1 MDQIKVSRG
10 KIVPKFDTYSAVW
23 QNSSIRDIFNHYMIG
38 DLLDTFVLEN
48 ERICID
54 AMNIENWHLAFN
66 GIRISFKTFDVPTFS
81 YESDLDE
88 FLDAVIPKIR
98 FELNGK
104 GCDYM
109 TLNGISTFEVLRK
122 PLPEDKAHVTRI
134 DIAYDL
140 VDYMPDFQRKL
151 KEFCLNP
158 VNQSSYLRLAICN
171 LPSGT
176 TFSLRAGDQE
186 TVYIGA
192 PTSDKLLRVY
202 DKYLQKSKKT
212 GVLEESPY
220 GVDIKSWIRIEWQLR
235 NKKAH
240 EVLFGRYEKDYF
252 TEVFKKIYE
261 NYRFRDLTKEG
272 TVVAQFWEE
281 LFDWNT
287 IPSIILNLSFV
298 EKTDMQH
305 DIKVMFERSKG
316 SIADFLNVFGWDAFI
331 EEMQKYYRRINIPL
345 NDSDYAVRRKRI
357 FRANAACGGNFRD
370 LREEGRLVENKFF
383 IKELML

>member
-1 MDQIKVSRG
+1 MEQIKISEG

-23 QNSSIRDIFNHYMIG
+23 QNSSIRDIFDHYMID

-81 YESDLDE
+81 YDSDLDD
-88 FLDAVIPKIR
+88 FLYAVIPKIR
-98 FELNGK
+98 FELSGK
-104 GCDYM
+104 GCDYL

-122 PLPEDKAHVTRI
+122 PLPKDKAHVTRI

-158 VNQSSYLRLAICN
+158 VNQSSYQRLAICN
-171 LPSGT
+171 LPGGS
-176 TFSLRAGDQE
+176 TFSLRTGDQE

-202 DKYLQKSKKT
+202 DKYMQKCKKT

-240 EVLFGRYEKDYF
+240 EVLFGRYQENYF
-252 TEVFKKIYE
+252 LEVFKKIYE

-272 TVVAQFWEE
+272 TVVAQFWKD

-287 IPSIILNLSFV
+287 IPSIILNLSYV
-298 EKTDMQH
+298 ENKDMTH
-305 DIKVMFERSKG
+305 DIEEMFERAKPSVVDY
-316 SIADFLNVFGWDAFI
+316 INVFGWKKFI
-331 EEMQKYYRRINIPL
+331 QEIRKYYNRINNPQTG
-345 NDSDYAVRRKRI
+345 SDYAARRKRV
-357 FRANAACGGNFRD
+357 FRANAACGGNFKVLRD
-370 LREEGRLVENKFF
+370 AGRLVENKFF
-383 IKELML
+383 IKELM